1 MDGDPGSP
9 VAGMKISVQP
19 ASGTAKEINACF
31 PNSKTS
37 EPTSAGAGALSGT
50 VVSVEWD
57 AKAGTGKLVVQ
68 PKDAEATEVTVAT
81 DKNTKVQLLR
91 MWPDLAPYDVEIQ
104 KNFEATQRTDNWSG
118 LAIVP
123 YYIMLQ
129 SKLGDN

>member
-1 MDGDPGSP
+1 MA
-9 VAGMKISVQP
+9 VSVQP
-19 ASGTAKEINACF
+19 AAGTAEAVNACF
-31 PNSKTS
+31 PNSRTS
-37 EPTSAGAGALSGT
+37 EPISAGPGALSGT

>member
-1 MDGDPGSP
+1 
-9 VAGMKISVQP
+9 
-19 ASGTAKEINACF
+19 
-31 PNSKTS
+31 
-37 EPTSAGAGALSGT
+37 LSGT